1 MCRFDPNEQFRISQI
16 SLSRDSRQL
25 IVAISQAARLSK
37 QQPKSHLRLEQF
49 PGGGHAKGHSLTLG
63 THGLGYAP
71 RLEPNTSLTKRSS
84 GDIYAAAH
92 MRREV
97 GSHPD
102 VSRAMGCLSVIEI
115 LFFNIMRISFA
126 LHPDQSQR
134 KSMTKITQY
143 TTLCIH
149 DVRMAFLAY

>member
-1 MCRFDPNEQFRISQI
+1 MRYLCRFDPNEQFRISQI
-16 SLSRDSRQL
+16 SLSRDSKQL

-115 LFFNIMRISFA
+115 LFFNIIGMSFA
-126 LHPDQSQR
+126 LHPDGEHMESI
-134 KSMTKITQY
+134 KKITQHPN
-143 TTLCIH
+143 LCI
-149 DVRMAFLAY
+149 